1 MYVIMPFYYTVAH
14 ILQPPSLPRRPSP
27 HPLPH
32 AYISSESS
40 PFYEMTF
47 LGDIAIDASPVHI
60 HIHVICIIRMMYQ
73 MCVFS
78 PFVTNS
84 IRYDRELTVI

>member
-1 MYVIMPFYYTVAH
+1 MYVIMSFYYTVAH
-14 ILQPPSLPRRPSP
+14 VDSPVFTPPRPPLPRPSP
-27 HPLPH
+27 H
-32 AYISSESS
+32 AYIDSEAS
-40 PFYEMTF
+40 PFYKMTV

-78 PFVTNS
+78 PLCHKPNS
-84 IRYDRELTVI
+84 I